1 MWLAIKY
8 AIFAV
13 ISIAVNLSAQGATDA
28 VYDGPFELYLSLAAG
43 TLAGLAVKY
52 VLDKKFIFY
61 YQADGLGKDG
71 LLFILY
77 SFMGVFTTLIFWGF
91 EIGFDFLFQDKTMR
105 YVGGFLG
112 LVIGYVTK
120 YHLDKKY
127 VFRRSPG
134 ASPAAEALGP
144 GGAVGP

>member
-1 MWLAIKY
+1 MWLAVKY

-13 ISIAVNLSAQGATDA
+13 ISIGVNLSAQGLTDA
-28 VYDGPFELYLSLAAG
+28 VYNGPFELYLALAVG

-61 YQADGLGKDG
+61 YESDGLKKDG

-91 EIGFDFLFQDKTMR
+91 EIGFDYVFQDKTMR

-112 LVIGYVTK
+112 LVIGYITK
-120 YHLDKKY
+120 YNLDKKF
-127 VFRRSPG
+127 VFRCSPG
-134 ASPAAEALGP
+134 PNSSTAPEAESREAI
-144 GGAVGP
+144 